1 MAPNI
6 RKQHGQILP
15 ITLAGL
21 LLGASILFMLGNI
34 GNSVTDR
41 SATVDAAD
49 AAAYSGAT
57 WVSQHLNTLAYVN
70 RAMIANHV
78 GIGHFVAYVSW
89 IRYVEDFTEK
99 AEFIA
104 RFFRTT
110 GIGTVIFVIAKV
122 LAELA
127 DFLEDFAEE
136 FGAFLVPGVDG
147 LNLFYALVQDEI
159 HFALGDFTGI
169 DFIDSFFNTPMDNLM
184 QATAETFDADLS
196 VNDTGT
202 ITSLDTSMA
211 SALLVAL
218 REQNSRIANFITDRE
233 ATDEQSRLLRMV
245 EHTFGERDDPRGDM
259 SREWLTDRQANIPLI
274 SSFTIEKQFD
284 TDHELGD
291 DLAEWEAEDKL
302 VLKTLF
308 GFGPD
313 ITLASGEATAEEFDD
328 NYEGISEWYGLS
340 EGEPSHAVLPVVA
353 YVSKPLASSKSSDA
367 FDFDDNG
374 RSLSAL
380 SIAHVEH
387 RRPVQGFEGLLQSA
401 ITTLQQDDVD
411 ANAEFANL
419 FNPFWRA
426 RIVGT
431 HYADLGQVDDQ
442 VPLRDELF

>member
-1 MAPNI
+1 MALTAN
-6 RKQHGQILP
+6 KQQGQILP

-21 LLGASILFMLGNI
+21 LLGASILFMLGNT
-34 GNSVTDR
+34 GNAITDR

-49 AAAYSGAT
+49 SAAYSGAT
-57 WVSQHLNTLAYVN
+57 WVAQHLNTLAYVN

-104 RFFRTT
+104 SFFKAT
-110 GIGTVIFVIAKV
+110 GVGTVIFAIAKV
-122 LAELA
+122 LAEIA

-147 LNLFYALVQDEI
+147 LNLFYTLVQDEI

-169 DFIDSFFNTPMDNLM
+169 DFIDSFFDTPMDNLM
-184 QATAETFDADLS
+184 QATAETFDPDLS

-202 ITSLDTSMA
+202 ILNLDPSMSA
-211 SALLVAL
+211 ALLTAL
-218 REQNSRIANFITDRE
+218 RDQNSRIANFITDRE
-233 ATDEQSRLLRMV
+233 ATDQGSQLVRMV
-245 EHTFGERDDPRGDM
+245 EHTFGERDSPRGDM
-259 SREWLTDRQANIPLI
+259 SREWLTNREANIPLI

-291 DLAEWEAEDKL
+291 ELAEWEAEDKL

-328 NYEGISEWYGLS
+328 NYEGISEWYGL
-340 EGEPSHAVLPVVA
+340 EEEEPSHAILPIVA
-353 YVSKPLASSKSSDA
+353 YVSKPLASSKTSDA

-374 RSLSAL
+374 RLSAL

-387 RRPVQGFEGLLQSA
+387 RRPVQGFEGLLQNA
-401 ITTLQQDDVD
+401 VTTLLQDNVD

-431 HYADLGQVDDQ
+431 NYADLGQVDEQ